1 MGYIEDTGAAQI
13 WRDVRIAAIYEGTNG
28 IQAIDLVTRKLPLAG
43 GAVLA
48 AEIAAMRDVVAR
60 LGARNTPRFGASAR
74 RLGEAVDALDR
85 TAGFLATA
93 STDHALAGA
102 AATLRLFGLARG
114 GTALAAMALEA
125 GDPRMAALTRFF
137 AEQLCP
143 EAEGLAL
150 AVREGADA
158 LMGAEAVWQEPA

>member
-1 MGYIEDTGAAQI
+1 
-13 WRDVRIAAIYEGTNG
+13 
-28 IQAIDLVTRKLPLAG
+28 
-43 GAVLA
+43 
-48 AEIAAMRDVVAR
+48 
-60 LGARNTPRFGASAR
+60 
-74 RLGEAVDALDR
+74 
-85 TAGFLATA
+85 
-93 STDHALAGA
+93 
-102 AATLRLFGLARG
+102 
-114 GTALAAMALEA
+114 MALEA